1 MKTNYQDSLITELSQ
16 HEEKTVHL
24 KGWVYNLRSS
34 GGICFL
40 LLRDG
45 SGICQCV
52 LNSTITPKESFE
64 VFKTLQQENAV
75 EVYGL
80 VKTWKQTFEIQV
92 QKIKNLNDKESSLYS
107 YPIGKKEHGI
117 DFLLKHQH
125 LWLRSKSPHA
135 ILSIRHEITRAI
147 HNFFSERKFLEISAP
162 ILTPNACEG
171 SSTLFSI
178 PFFEEKDPIYLSQS
192 GQFYMEAAAAAFR
205 KVYCFN
211 PVFRAEKSS
220 TRRHLLEFWMVEPEM
235 AFYNL
240 DQCMELAE
248 DLIIFIVKQVLQNRI
263 QELQNL
269 KRDVKAL
276 ERIEKPFPRLH
287 YTEAIKI
294 LSEKFNSSFK
304 NNKELGGEDETFLS
318 SQFDKPVFIHHYPIE
333 TKAFY
338 MKQDE
343 KQPEYSLSFDLLGTE
358 GAGELI
364 GGSERENVLSKLEKR
379 MEEHKIEKKNMEWY
393 MDLRKYGSF
402 PHAGFGLGLERVVTW
417 LTGLNHVREAIAFP
431 RLYGRSFFEKRKN
444 N

>member
-1 MKTNYQDSLITELSQ
+1 MKSNYQESLISELS
-16 HEEKTVHL
+16 HYKDKIVCL
-24 KGWVYNLRSS
+24 RGWVYNLRSS

-52 LNSTITPKESFE
+52 LNTITTNIECFE
-64 VFKTLQQENAV
+64 TFKTLQQENTV
-75 EVYGL
+75 EVYGI
-80 VKTWKQTFEIQV
+80 VKSWKQSFEIQV
-92 QKIKNLNDKESSLYS
+92 QKLKSLNSEETSTLP

-117 DFLLKHQH
+117 DFLLKNRH
-125 LWLRSKSPHA
+125 LWLRSKNTHA
-135 ILSIRHEITRAI
+135 ALSIRHEVTHAI
-147 HNFFSERKFLEISAP
+147 HRFFHEKKFLEITAP

-178 PFFEEKDPIYLSQS
+178 PFFEEDPIYLSQS
-192 GQFYMEAAAAAFR
+192 GQFYMEAAAAAFG

-220 TRRHLLEFWMVEPEM
+220 TRRHLLEFWMVEPEV

-240 DQCMELAE
+240 NQCMELAE
-248 DLIIFIVKQVLQNRI
+248 DMIVFIVKQVLQKRAQALQILNRDI
-263 QELQNL
+263 
-269 KRDVKAL
+269 KPL
-276 ERIEKPFPRLH
+276 EKIEKPFPRLH
-287 YTEAIKI
+287 YKEAIKI
-294 LSEKFNSSFK
+294 LQQRPDFSGKS
-304 NNKELGGEDETFLS
+304 NKELSGEDETFLS

-343 KQPEYSLSFDLLGTE
+343 TQPEYSLSFDLLGIE

-364 GGSERENVLSKLEKR
+364 GGSERENNLNKLKQR
-379 MEEHKIEKKNMEWY
+379 MKEHKVEKDNLEWY
-393 MDLRKYGSF
+393 LDLRRYGNF
-402 PHAGFGLGLERVVTW
+402 PHSGFGLGLERMVTW

-431 RLYGRSFFEKRKN
+431 RLYGRSFFEKRRSN
-444 N
+444 

>member
-1 MKTNYQDSLITELSQ
+1 MKTDYQKTLVADLSRQ
-16 HEEKTVHL
+16 EGKTVYL
-24 KGWVYNLRSS
+24 TGWVYNLRSS

-52 LNSTITPKESFE
+52 LNSSFTNKEYFE
-64 VFKTLQQENAV
+64 IFKNLQQENTI
-75 EVYGL
+75 EVQGI
-80 VKTWKQTFEIQV
+80 VKAWKKGFEVQV
-92 QKIKNLNDKESSLYS
+92 QKLKNLNSEETAPP

-117 DFLLKHQH
+117 DFLLKHRH
-125 LWLRSKSPHA
+125 LWLRSKNTHA
-135 ILSIRHEITRAI
+135 ALSIRHEVTQAI
-147 HNFFSERKFLEISAP
+147 HLFFHEKNFLEVAAP

-178 PFFEEKDPIYLSQS
+178 PFFEEKEPLYLSQS
-192 GQFYMEAAAAAFR
+192 GQFYMEAAAAAFE

-220 TRRHLLEFWMVEPEM
+220 TRRHLLEFWMVEPEI

-240 DQCMELAE
+240 NQCMELAE
-248 DLIIFIVKQVLQNRI
+248 DLIIFIVKQVLKNRG
-263 QELQNL
+263 QELQTLNRNI
-269 KRDVKAL
+269 KPL
-276 ERIEKPFPRLH
+276 EKVEKPFPRLH
-287 YTEAIKI
+287 YKEAIK
-294 LSEKFNSSFK
+294 LLQERPNSSIK
-304 NNKELGGEDETFLS
+304 PHQELGGEEETFLS

-343 KQPEYSLSFDLLGTE
+343 TEKEYSLSFDLLGIE

-364 GGSERENVLSKLEKR
+364 GGSERETNLKRLEQR
-379 MEEHKIEKKNMEWY
+379 MKEHKVEKEDLEWY
-393 MDLRKYGSF
+393 LDLRRYGNF
-402 PHAGFGLGLERVVTW
+402 PHSGFGLGLERVVTW

-431 RLYGRSFFEKRKN
+431 RLYGRSFFEKRRSK
-444 N
+444 

>member
-1 MKTNYQDSLITELSQ
+1 MKADYQETLVADLSR
-16 HEEKTVHL
+16 HKEKTVHL

-45 SGICQCV
+45 SGICQCI
-52 LNSTITPKESFE
+52 LNSSYTAKEYLE
-64 VFKTLQQENAV
+64 IFKTLQQENTI
-75 EVYGL
+75 EVQGI
-80 VKTWKQTFEIQV
+80 VKAWKQGFEVQV
-92 QKIKNLNDKESSLYS
+92 HKLKNLNSGEDSASP

-117 DFLLKHQH
+117 DFLLKHRH
-125 LWLRSKSPHA
+125 LWLRSKNTHA
-135 ILSIRHEITRAI
+135 ALSIRHEITRAI
-147 HNFFSERKFLEISAP
+147 HRFFYEKKFLEVAAP

-178 PFFEEKDPIYLSQS
+178 PFFEEKEPLYLSQS
-192 GQFYMEAAAAAFR
+192 GQFYMEAAAAAFG

-240 DQCMELAE
+240 NQCMELAE
-248 DLIIFIVKQVLQNRI
+248 DLIIFIVKQVLQNRT
-263 QELQNL
+263 QELQILNRNIKL
-269 KRDVKAL
+269 L
-276 ERIEKPFPRLH
+276 EKIEKPFPQLH
-287 YTEAIKI
+287 YKEAIKI
-294 LSEKFNSSFK
+294 LQKKPDSSIK
-304 NNKELGGEDETFLS
+304 PDQELGGEDETFLS

-343 KQPEYSLSFDLLGTE
+343 TEQKYSLSFDLLGIE

-364 GGSERENVLSKLEKR
+364 GGSERETDLNRLEQRMKEHNVGKENL
-379 MEEHKIEKKNMEWY
+379 EWY
-393 MDLRKYGSF
+393 LDLRRYGNF
-402 PHAGFGLGLERVVTW
+402 PHSGFGLGLERVVTW
-417 LTGLNHVREAIAFP
+417 LTGQGHVREAIAFP
-431 RLYGRSFFEKRKN
+431 RLYGRSFFEKRRSS
-444 N
+444 

>member
-1 MKTNYQDSLITELSQ
+1 MKAYYQESLISELS
-16 HEEKTVHL
+16 HYEGKTVCL

-52 LNSTITPKESFE
+52 LNTTTTSKEHFE
-64 VFKTLQQENAV
+64 IFKTLQQENTV
-75 EVYGL
+75 EVHGI
-80 VKTWKQTFEIQV
+80 VKAWKQSFEIQV
-92 QKIKNLNDKESSLYS
+92 QKLKNLNSEETTTSP

-117 DFLLKHQH
+117 DFLLKNRH
-125 LWLRSKSPHA
+125 LWLRSKNTHA
-135 ILSIRHEITRAI
+135 VLSIRHEVTRAI
-147 HNFFSERKFLEISAP
+147 HRFFYEKKFLEIAAP

-178 PFFEEKDPIYLSQS
+178 PFFEEEDPMYLSQS
-192 GQFYMEAAAAAFR
+192 GQFYMEAAAAAFG

-220 TRRHLLEFWMVEPEM
+220 TRRHLLEFWMVEPEV

-240 DQCMELAE
+240 NQCMELAE
-248 DLIIFIVKQVLQNRI
+248 DLIVFIVKQVLQNRA
-263 QELQNL
+263 QELQILN
-269 KRDVKAL
+269 RDIKPL
-276 ERIEKPFPRLH
+276 EKIEKPFPRLH
-287 YTEAIKI
+287 YKEAIKI
-294 LSEKFNSSFK
+294 LHQNPSFSGK
-304 NNKELGGEDETFLS
+304 SNKELGGEDETFLS
-318 SQFDKPVFIHHYPIE
+318 TQFDKPVFIHHYPIE

-343 KQPEYSLSFDLLGTE
+343 TQPEYSLSFDLLGIE

-364 GGSERENVLSKLEKR
+364 GGSERENNLNKLEQR
-379 MEEHKIEKKNMEWY
+379 MKEHKVEKDNMEWY
-393 MDLRKYGSF
+393 LDLRRYGNF
-402 PHAGFGLGLERVVTW
+402 PHSGFGLGLERVVTW

-431 RLYGRSFFEKRKN
+431 RLYGRSFFEKKQK
-444 N
+444 